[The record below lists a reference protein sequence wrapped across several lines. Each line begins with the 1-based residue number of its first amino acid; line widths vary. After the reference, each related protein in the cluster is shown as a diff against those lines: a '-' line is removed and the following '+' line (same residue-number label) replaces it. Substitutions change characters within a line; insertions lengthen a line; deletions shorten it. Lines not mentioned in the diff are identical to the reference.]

1 MTHREN
7 VVMVSADAKCKV
19 SRGEPG
25 TPIAAVTRGKRVI
38 VGMNESFQVTYHDF
52 SKISLIPDG
61 TLIQVVP
68 SPDEDDTS
76 GAIKTELGAW
86 HSGQVFY
93 SIKDMALEGSTAW
106 RWAVELSRDYYKEEI
121 PERLYIYMLTGVVIN
136 GLLSSKFKKH

>member
-7 VVMVSADAKCKV
+7 VVIVSADAKCKV
-19 SRGEPG
+19 SIGEPG

-38 VGMNESFQVTYHDF
+38 VGINESFQVTDHDF

-61 TLIQVVP
+61 TLIQDVP
-68 SPDEDDTS
+68 SRDEDDKS

-86 HSGQVFY
+86 YSGQVFY

-106 RWAVELSRDYYKEEI
+106 RWAVELSKSFRDITRKKYLKDCI
-121 PERLYIYMLTGVVIN
+121 YIYIC
-136 GLLSSKFKKH
+136 